1 MSRVNNHKP
10 QSAGPDKPA
19 IVGGTPVFAEPLEF
33 NRPTLPA
40 YESLSGDI
48 RSILESGQLTNGPY
62 VSRLERQAEFYFGRP
77 AVALANCTSGLILAA
92 KLLGLTGQVIVPS
105 FTFFATS
112 HALIWNGLE
121 PLFVDIDRDTWNI
134 DPIAVAEAVNP
145 GVSAVMAVDIFGN
158 PSNKDALREIAD
170 RHGLKLLTDAAHS
183 LGALYRGRAVGGFG
197 DAEIFSLSP
206 TKLVT
211 GCEGG
216 LVAVD
221 DEAFAEELRIARDYG
236 NPGDYNCRT
245 VGLNARMTEINA
257 LIAAAGMDMLDD
269 NVEARNRL
277 AHAYRQNL
285 SGLPGLT
292 WQKVAPEDKCTYK
305 DISVLIDPG
314 EFGIERDAL
323 RDALAA
329 ENIPTRAYYDPPAH
343 EQAAYKGKFSISG
356 ELAVTKE
363 VSANILS
370 LPVWSHMTEAE
381 VDKVC
386 AAITRIAKAGLT

>member
-1 MSRVNNHKP
+1 MSRVDNHKP
-10 QSAGPDKPA
+10 RSAGPDRPA
-19 IVGGTPVFAEPLEF
+19 IIGGAPVFAEPLEF

-40 YESLSGDI
+40 YESLSDDI
-48 RSILESGQLTNGPY
+48 RSILESGQLTNGRY
-62 VSRLERQAEFYFGRP
+62 VARLERQAAAHFGRP

-105 FTFFATS
+105 FTFFATC

-121 PLFVDIDRDTWNI
+121 PLFVDIDRETWNI
-134 DPIAVAEAVNP
+134 DPSAVAEAVNP

-158 PSNKDALREIAD
+158 PSNKDALSEIAD

-183 LGALYRGRAVGGFG
+183 LGAFYRGRPVGGFG
-197 DAEIFSLSP
+197 DAEVFSLSP

-221 DEAFAEELRIARDYG
+221 DEALAQELRIARDYG

-257 LIAAAGMDMLDD
+257 LIAAAGMDALAD

-277 AHAYRQNL
+277 ARAYRQNL
-285 SGLPGLT
+285 AGIPGLT
-292 WQKVAPEDKCTYK
+292 WQRVAPEDKSTYK
-305 DISVLIDPG
+305 DISVLIEPG
-314 EFGIERDAL
+314 EFGVSRDTV
-323 RDALAA
+323 REALAA

-343 EQAAYKGKFSISG
+343 EQTAYKGKFSISG